1 MSDPTLTP
9 EVRESVNQALVLAD
23 SAQAVVVTTAEHYC
37 QAGEIRKRLR
47 SVESQLEAKRKELTG
62 PILTIKKSI
71 DDFFNKPKDRLTA
84 AIKRLDTG
92 MLTFQAEQRRKA
104 AEEQARLQREADEKA
119 AAERKRLAEAQAKA
133 EAENKPLAAAVAAK
147 QAEEVQAPVVHV
159 TVPTV
164 KVEGVST
171 RQVWKFKV
179 EDFAKLP
186 DEYKL
191 ADEAEL
197 GKMARTFHDSKP
209 VPGVVFYAESVLA
222 SR

>member
-1 MSDPTLTP
+1 MPDALTP

-62 PILTIKKSI
+62 PILAIKKSI
-71 DDFFNKPKDRLTA
+71 DDFFNKPKEKLTA
-84 AIKRLDTG
+84 AIKRIDRG
-92 MLTFQAEQRRKA
+92 MLDFQIEMKRKA
-104 AEEQARLQREADEKA
+104 AEEEARLWRA
-119 AAERKRLAEAQAKA
+119 AKIAEEAERKRLTELAAKA
-133 EAENKPLAAAVAAK
+133 VAENKPLAAAVAAK

-159 TVPTV
+159 IVPTV
-164 KVEGVST
+164 KIEGVST

-179 EDFAKLP
+179 VDFAKLP

-191 ADEAEL
+191 ANEAEL
-197 GKMARTFHDSKP
+197 GRIARTFHDSEP
-209 VPGVVFYAESVLA
+209 VPGVAFFAESILA
-222 SR
+222 GR